1 MKEIAKDAKDGD
13 KKKDEKKDDKKK
25 DDKKDDKDKKE
36 EEKPATGP
44 EWDPLDVL
52 GAASLGDEVGLGFSF
67 FLVFAFS
74 CFCCRLAWRR
84 GTFQILNPGS
94 RMLDRW
100 RIVWRWHAKLSARC

>member
-1 MKEIAKDAKDGD
+1 MHARLCALKKSRIFIHKTWIRSLKEISDARKAREEARTQAIEEMKEIAKDAKDGD

-52 GAASLGDEVGLGFSF
+52 GAASLGDEVGLGFS
-67 FLVFAFS
+67 V
-74 CFCCRLAWRR
+74 
-84 GTFQILNPGS
+84 
-94 RMLDRW
+94 
-100 RIVWRWHAKLSARC
+100 

>member
-52 GAASLGDEVGLGFSF
+52 GAASLGDEVGLGFSVCV
-67 FLVFAFS
+67 LVFLLS
-74 CFCCRLAWRR
+74 PRLAT
-84 GTFQILNPGS
+84 GCIPNP
-94 RMLDRW
+94 
-100 RIVWRWHAKLSARC
+100 